1 MDQRTGFLYRIF
13 RNCVLRVRKDMPT
26 DGREDWGIDESLH
39 LLVKLVQM
47 TGNTGAID
55 KPNIS

>member
-1 MDQRTGFLYRIF
+1 
-13 RNCVLRVRKDMPT
+13 MPT